1 MNIPFVDLKAQYQTI
16 KSEIDG
22 AIEQVIS
29 ETAFISG
36 GYAKRFEEGFQNF
49 SNLKHVVA
57 CANGTDSLEILL
69 KARGIGAGDE
79 VIVPAVS
86 WISTSEAVSAV
97 GATPV
102 FVDITPGNYT
112 IDPKLIEEK
121 ITSKTKAII
130 PVHLYG
136 NPADMKEIMAIAN
149 KHDLFVLEDCA
160 QAHGAE
166 IDGQIIGTFGDSA
179 SFSFYP
185 GKNLGAY
192 GDAGAMATNDEELAR
207 VCRMIAN
214 HGQTAKHKHLIEGR
228 NSRMDGLQAAI
239 LSVKLK
245 YLNEWTNKRI
255 ANAKIYDEFLRDS
268 VVQTPQRNANYK
280 HVFHLYV
287 IQSENRDE
295 LKNYL
300 ESRGI
305 ETAIHYPTPL
315 PLLDAYE
322 ARGFRREDFPVAA
335 GFTGKILS
343 LPMYAELTPEMIK
356 YVSDSII
363 QFSEKKATV

>member
-1 MNIPFVDLKAQYQTI
+1 MNVPFVDLKAQYQTI
-16 KSEIDG
+16 KSEID
-22 AIEQVIS
+22 AAVEKVIS

-36 GYAKRFEEGFQNF
+36 GYAKTFEEGFQQF
-49 SNLKHVVA
+49 ANLNHVIA

-102 FVDITPGNYT
+102 FVDITADNYT
-112 IDPKLIEEK
+112 IDPALIEEK
-121 ITSKTKAII
+121 ISSKTKAII

-136 NPADMKEIMAIAN
+136 NPADMNEIMAIAK

-160 QAHGAE
+160 QAHGAT
-166 IDGQIIGTFGDSA
+166 IDGKLVGTFGNSA

-192 GDAGAMATNDEELAR
+192 GDAGAMATSDEELAK

-214 HGQTAKHKHLIEGR
+214 HGQTVKHKHLIEGR

-245 YLNEWTNKRI
+245 YLNEWTDKRI
-255 ANAKIYDEFLRDS
+255 ENAKIYDEFLGNS
-268 VVQTPQRNANYK
+268 AVQIPQIKSNYK

-295 LKNYL
+295 LKNHL

-305 ETAIHYPTPL
+305 ETAIHYPTAL
-315 PLLDAYE
+315 PFLDAYE
-322 ARGFRREDFPVAA
+322 ARNFRREDFPVAA
-335 GFTGKILS
+335 EFTGRILS
-343 LPMYAELTPEMIK
+343 LPMYPELTTEMIK
-356 YVSDSII
+356 YVSESII
-363 QFSEKKATV
+363 QFFEKRAAA